1 MNKKVLTFSPFFLL
15 FFSLQNLYSH
25 SVAYF
30 SPEDNIRDRLI
41 EMIDK
46 TNYKIKAAVYMLTEK
61 QIAQALIKAKKR
73 GVKIKI
79 ITDVSCAESNYG
91 KIGLLKENGIKI
103 FVFKQK
109 SSEKNSYFNPLMHNK
124 FAVFELE
131 RNSNQ
136 NWTWTGS
143 FNWTRSANQ
152 INQENVILTS
162 NHKIFACYKAKFKA
176 LKRCCI
182 SKEYSNKQSENNART
197 GESWNDKIT
206 EFLKFVRK
214 QF

>member
-1 MNKKVLTFSPFFLL
+1 MNKKILTFLHFFLL
-15 FFSLQNLYSH
+15 PFSLQNLHSH

-79 ITDVSCAESNYG
+79 ITDISCAESTYG
-91 KIGLLKENGIKI
+91 KIGLLKENGIKVFI
-103 FVFKQK
+103 FQQK
-109 SSEKNSYFNPLMHNK
+109 SNEKNSFSNPLMHNK

-182 SKEYSNKQSENNART
+182 SKEYPKKQGENHTKT
-197 GESWNDKIT
+197 GESWSDKIT